1 MFMLKSKH
9 KAILQEAEDRA
20 SYWHTVYNEQL
31 SRVIENRNKITQGN
45 TKIVELG
52 NALADEKKTSSKLR
66 GLIATQEQSLIALNS
81 RLENSVDELLSTKS
95 KRILK
100 AMQEGKY
107 IYHVTLC
114 ERTLNIEIPM
124 SSSNCARTAKR
135 KALAKWGLG
144 TDYLQLCEA
153 ERWVI

>member
-66 GLIATQEQSLIALNS
+66 GLIATQEQSLTALNS
-81 RLENSVDELLSTKS
+81 RLENAVEGASPKD
-95 KRILK
+95 KRILLAK
-100 AMQEGKY
+100 QEGKY
-107 IYHVTLC
+107 IYTVTMGD
-114 ERTLNIEIPM
+114 RIRNINVPM
-124 SSSNCARTAKR
+124 TASNFGDYAKR
-135 KALAKWGLG
+135 KFLKCFNLHS
-144 TDYLQLCEA
+144 DNIKYCEV
-153 ERWVI
+153 ERWEI